1 MGFFSGIR
9 RRIKKIIPKEIR
21 PALPFIAAMAPIPG
35 IGGLASRGLAD
46 QFIKSALV
54 KAATDDEASVK
65 DILRT
70 GAIAAA
76 PQAIGKGL
84 GSIGENYFASKGTDS
99 GIFKALTGA
108 EKALSPGGGFK
119 QTAKIVGGQA
129 ATDFGIKQ
137 AELNKE
143 ALEQYNADLL
153 AQGIRDKTK
162 RRSAIFSIFTGAG
175 YDDDEVNVMLD
186 KYGYADGG
194 RVKYANGEL
203 VDMDDVILASMKGKK
218 RTGKKTYLDEE
229 GGDKSM
235 TTLEEVAENA
245 RDKKD
250 LEDKGFDANEFSENL
265 QSGISGLEKAF
276 GQPLGGRRPQPMR
289 IIPGFASGGDV
300 DEVME
305 FDGNRRRNYYT
316 RLSYER
322 RRCRDWRTSI

>member
-46 QFIKSALV
+46 QFL
-54 KAATDDEASVK
+54 KASITKGLSDDEADLK

-84 GSIGENYFASKGTDS
+84 GSVGENYFASKGTDS

-137 AELNKE
+137 AELNEK

-153 AQGIRDKTK
+153 ARGIRDKTE
-162 RRSAIFSIFTGAG
+162 RRSAIFNIFTGAG
-175 YDDDEVNVMLD
+175 YDEDEVNVMLD

-194 RVKYANGEL
+194 RVNY
-203 VDMDDVILASMKGKK
+203 
-218 RTGKKTYLDEE
+218 EE
-229 GGDKSM
+229 GGATEGLQAQIKMMRDAGMSEEDIIDFIQAMPKKKGEKEDEEEKINEI
-235 TTLEEVAENA
+235 TENIVKQLPTLI
-245 RDKKD
+245 DKKID
-250 LEDKGFDANEFSENL
+250 LFSSKVNQDL
-265 QSGISGLEKAF
+265 NGI
-276 GQPLGGRRPQPMR
+276 
-289 IIPGFASGGDV
+289 
-300 DEVME
+300 
-305 FDGNRRRNYYT
+305 
-316 RLSYER
+316 
-322 RRCRDWRTSI
+322 